1 MHTHVLRVHSSAG
14 VCVCVH
20 LWVLGINDDC
30 LPRFLYTLYV
40 EVMSL
45 GEPFWPAWL
54 ASLLQGIQAGC
65 QVYAA
70 VTLVLGITLEAS
82 PQPRVGDI
90 LNVCF
95 IVFNATLCS
104 FSVFI

>member
-1 MHTHVLRVHSSAG
+1 MVENPFKNPLVITILTVWEIKTEKLFTYVCNMHAYDMHIHVLGVHISAG

-40 EVMSL
+40 EVRSL
-45 GEPFWPAWL
+45 GEPFWLAWL
-54 ASLLQGIQAGC
+54 ASLVQGIQAGC

-70 VTLVLGITLEAS
+70 VT
-82 PQPRVGDI
+82 
-90 LNVCF
+90 
-95 IVFNATLCS
+95 
-104 FSVFI
+104 